1 MSAAARPELEW
12 LARETGETS
21 SLEVLYH
28 GDTLILDEV
37 HGQHLL
43 GTTPSI
49 GTHWAAHA
57 TSTGKC
63 LLAAARAGLL
73 EPSQSSQVASEAPLP
88 RFTDRTVTSR
98 IALDAELDRVTQ
110 LGHASVVGELEP
122 EFVAVGAPVKNH
134 LGQVVAAISVGGPAS
149 RLRGDARQRSI
160 KLVVQAAG
168 RVSERLGFTR
178 R

>member
-1 MSAAARPELEW
+1 M
-12 LARETGETS
+12 
-21 SLEVLYH
+21 LYR

-57 TSTGKC
+57 TSTGKV
-63 LLAAARAGLL
+63 LLAAARAATL
-73 EPSQSSQVASEAPLP
+73 EPSQAVHAGDQSSLR
-88 RFTDRTVTSR
+88 RFTDRTITGRS
-98 IALDAELDRVTQ
+98 ALDTELDRVQ
-110 LGHASVVGELEP
+110 EQGYGSVVGELEP
-122 EFVAVGAPVKNH
+122 EFAAVGAPVKNY

-149 RLRGDARQRSI
+149 RLRGEARQRSI
-160 KLVVQAAG
+160 KLVIQAAG
-168 RVSERLGFTR
+168 RVSERLGFIR

>member
-1 MSAAARPELEW
+1 M
-12 LARETGETS
+12 
-21 SLEVLYH
+21 

-63 LLAAARAGLL
+63 LLAAARAGRAL
-73 EPSQSSQVASEAPLP
+73 ELSQSSQVASEAPLR

-98 IALDAELDRVTQ
+98 IALDAELDRVAEQ
-110 LGHASVVGELEP
+110 GHASVVGELEP
-122 EFVAVGAPVKNH
+122 EFVAVGAPVWNH
-134 LGQVVAAISVGGPAS
+134 LGQVVAAISLGGPAS
-149 RLRGDARQRSI
+149 RLRGDTRQRGLR
-160 KLVVQAAG
+160 LVVQAAA
-168 RVSERLGFTR
+168 RVSERLGYLVPPSR